1 MIFLTLSTPL
11 SSKIFYNKI
20 IYISSVNSA
29 VILILYN
36 SLVFQPEGE
45 KMKTIK
51 IAGIALLMLLNTYAY
66 AGVSP
71 KQFCFKDNRVSDEQ
85 FVESNVI
92 TIEGI
97 EKPVLAQIKG
107 IGEYSINGK
116 NMERKSAIVKNGDR
130 IQVRHKSFNRDGSKV
145 STILMIGDVYDIFTT
160 VTNKGGKP
168 EASYR
173 IDGAHCQ

>member
-1 MIFLTLSTPL
+1 
-11 SSKIFYNKI
+11 
-20 IYISSVNSA
+20 
-29 VILILYN
+29 
-36 SLVFQPEGE
+36 
-45 KMKTIK
+45 MKTVK
-51 IAGIALLMLLNTYAY
+51 LTGITLLMLLNTYLY

-71 KQFCFKDNRVSDEQ
+71 KQFCFEDNRVSDEQ

-92 TIEGI
+92 TVEGI
-97 EKPVLAQIKG
+97 EKPALVQIRG

-116 NMERKSAIVKNGDR
+116 TMGRESAIVKNGDR
-130 IQVRHKSFNRDGSKV
+130 VQVRHKSFDRDGSRV

-173 IDGAHCQ
+173 VGGPHCQ